1 MDMPKKQ
8 SPPNYHLN
16 SKVHK
21 GHKILVNAHR
31 LIRKIDII
39 KRDICSLLVKS
50 KVY

>member
-8 SPPNYHLN
+8 SAPNYHLS
-16 SKVHK
+16 SKVHE

-31 LIRKIDII
+31 LISKIEII
-39 KRDICSLLVKS
+39 KSDISSLLVKS